1 MFWGKVKM
9 FLQTATVIVVLL
21 SIAHFRDVPWANH
34 TRLAFIWT
42 MIISTILSMI
52 GYITKF
58 LSTHRAELFQPAN
71 FQPYPLEK
79 PETKVDANPVISD
92 EIKPIDSAPSS
103 TPPQE

>member
-1 MFWGKVKM
+1 M

-21 SIAHFRDVPWANH
+21 SIAHFRDVAWANH

-79 PETKVDANPVISD
+79 PETKVEANPVTAE
-92 EIKPIDSAPSS
+92 EIKPVDSSSPPPS
-103 TPPQE
+103 TQE